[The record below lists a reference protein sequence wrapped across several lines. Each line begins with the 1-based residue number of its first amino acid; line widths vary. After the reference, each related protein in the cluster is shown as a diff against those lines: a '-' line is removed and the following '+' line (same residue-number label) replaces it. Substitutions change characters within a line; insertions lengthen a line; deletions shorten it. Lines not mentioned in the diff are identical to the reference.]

1 MTGPRTIPRNAA
13 RRIAALRERMT
24 VCKVYTLEN
33 QFHGAVVDP
42 VHAWAALER
51 SRSARL
57 YLATG
62 GNAYIIHVHD
72 NRWYTLTEG

>member
-1 MTGPRTIPRNAA
+1 MTGPRVIPRNAT

-24 VCKVYTLEN
+24 TCKVYTLEN
-33 QFHGAVVDP
+33 QFHGAQVDP

-57 YLATG
+57 TEASDG
-62 GNAYIIHVHD
+62 KGCIVHVHG
-72 NRWYTLTEG
+72 NRWYELREG